1 MPPVIRFQVTSA
13 PQFRLIC
20 DRKATPITSQWNWMS
35 AIRCVKLCVTV
46 PSTSVILVL
55 LPNTYEHAIPNEAE
69 SEIWAPRARS
79 RCSWL
84 RVEGDV
90 SDVTCSYNRLRE
102 RKNNADAQQ
111 DCEGGY
117 DAQWRGYNRRRSFND
132 FDAVEVSVRQGSKTD
147 FSVTRQ
153 SDFTNLLV
161 DYSALVTPDE
171 RAYQTDVL
179 AQGDEDAANGREE
192 AAAQPVKLT
201 ALFKGYDPLIR
212 PNFHG
217 KPVAVQMSMTI
228 ASIDQVSEVDMDYTV
243 TVLMRQYWND
253 PRLKFPGNR
262 SMSLDPRL
270 VKKLW
275 VPDTFLENSKSSYL
289 HAVTV
294 DNALI
299 RLFPDGSILYGMR
312 ITAKM
317 ECEMDLR
324 KYPMD
329 EQSCPFILESYGY
342 TTEDMTYEW
351 REGDKSISGLKD
363 IRLSQFTIY
372 DYKALQGYG
381 DYETGRYPQLQML
394 LLFRRQVFF
403 FFLQTYIPASLL
415 VIVSWVSFFIN
426 PDSEP
431 ARVSLS
437 KYPQLVVQFT
447 IRRNVFFFLLQSY
460 LPSMLLV
467 VLSWVSFYIDTNSA
481 PARVSLS
488 RYPQLALHIHM
499 QRNVVFFMLQT
510 YLPCILIVI
519 LSWVSFFIDKDST
532 PARVALGVTT
542 VLTMTTLVSGT
553 RAQLPKISYIKA
565 IDVYLVVCFVFV
577 FAALLEYAAVNY
589 QSRYYKTPRKSRKS
603 KKAEIEEI
611 QLEEKKAPLAVPEN
625 DGSAARNGTTRRR
638 FPSPKVLTSFRS
650 GRKIIEDV
658 NDIDKF
664 SRVLFPVTFAVFNA
678 IYWIVYTV

>member
-1 MPPVIRFQVTSA
+1 MSGQG
-13 PQFRLIC
+13 
-20 DRKATPITSQWNWMS
+20 AT
-35 AIRCVKLCVTV
+35 LF
-46 PSTSVILVL
+46 LVVFAL
-55 LPNTYEHAIPNEAE
+55 F
-69 SEIWAPRARS
+69 
-79 RCSWL
+79 
-84 RVEGDV
+84 
-90 SDVTCSYNRLRE
+90 
-102 RKNNADAQQ
+102 
-111 DCEGGY
+111 GGIS
-117 DAQWRGYNRRRSFND
+117 NS
-132 FDAVEVSVRQGSKTD
+132 
-147 FSVTRQ
+147 
-153 SDFTNLLV
+153 
-161 DYSALVTPDE
+161 
-171 RAYQTDVL
+171 VL
-179 AQGDEDAANGREE
+179 AQGDEEAANGREE
-192 AAAQPVKLT
+192 AAETQPVKLT

-381 DYETGRYPQLQML
+381 DYETG
-394 LLFRRQVFF
+394 
-403 FFLQTYIPASLL
+403 
-415 VIVSWVSFFIN
+415 
-426 PDSEP
+426 
-431 ARVSLS
+431 
-437 KYPQLVVQFT
+437 
-447 IRRNVFFFLLQSY
+447 
-460 LPSMLLV
+460 
-467 VLSWVSFYIDTNSA
+467 
-481 PARVSLS
+481 
-488 RYPQLALHIHM
+488 
-499 QRNVVFFMLQT
+499 
-510 YLPCILIVI
+510 
-519 LSWVSFFIDKDST
+519 
-532 PARVALGVTT
+532 VTT

>member
-1 MPPVIRFQVTSA
+1 MSGQR
-13 PQFRLIC
+13 
-20 DRKATPITSQWNWMS
+20 AT
-35 AIRCVKLCVTV
+35 
-46 PSTSVILVL
+46 VL
-55 LPNTYEHAIPNEAE
+55 LLVFAIFGGIPN
-69 SEIWAPRARS
+69 
-79 RCSWL
+79 
-84 RVEGDV
+84 
-90 SDVTCSYNRLRE
+90 
-102 RKNNADAQQ
+102 
-111 DCEGGY
+111 
-117 DAQWRGYNRRRSFND
+117 
-132 FDAVEVSVRQGSKTD
+132 SVR
-147 FSVTRQ
+147 
-153 SDFTNLLV
+153 
-161 DYSALVTPDE
+161 
-171 RAYQTDVL
+171 
-179 AQGDEDAANGREE
+179 AQGDEEAANGREE
-192 AAAQPVKLT
+192 ESAATQPDVKLT
-201 ALFKGYDPLIR
+201 ALFRGYDPLIR

-270 VKKLW
+270 AKKLW

-289 HAVTV
+289 HTVTV

-351 REGDKSISGLKD
+351 RDGEKSISGLKD

-381 DYETGRYPQLQML
+381 DYET
-394 LLFRRQVFF
+394 
-403 FFLQTYIPASLL
+403 
-415 VIVSWVSFFIN
+415 
-426 PDSEP
+426 
-431 ARVSLS
+431 
-437 KYPQLVVQFT
+437 
-447 IRRNVFFFLLQSY
+447 
-460 LPSMLLV
+460 
-467 VLSWVSFYIDTNSA
+467 
-481 PARVSLS
+481 
-488 RYPQLALHIHM
+488 
-499 QRNVVFFMLQT
+499 
-510 YLPCILIVI
+510 
-519 LSWVSFFIDKDST
+519 
-532 PARVALGVTT
+532 GVTT

-603 KKAEIEEI
+603 KKTEIEEF

-625 DGSAARNGTTRRR
+625 DGSSAPAARNGTARRR
-638 FPSPKVLTSFRS
+638 FPSPKVLTSFRG

-664 SRVLFPVTFAVFNA
+664 SRVLFPCTFAVFNA
-678 IYWIVYTV
+678 IYWIIYAV

>member
-1 MPPVIRFQVTSA
+1 MSGQG
-13 PQFRLIC
+13 
-20 DRKATPITSQWNWMS
+20 AT
-35 AIRCVKLCVTV
+35 LF
-46 PSTSVILVL
+46 LVVFAL
-55 LPNTYEHAIPNEAE
+55 F
-69 SEIWAPRARS
+69 
-79 RCSWL
+79 
-84 RVEGDV
+84 
-90 SDVTCSYNRLRE
+90 
-102 RKNNADAQQ
+102 
-111 DCEGGY
+111 GGIS
-117 DAQWRGYNRRRSFND
+117 NS
-132 FDAVEVSVRQGSKTD
+132 
-147 FSVTRQ
+147 
-153 SDFTNLLV
+153 
-161 DYSALVTPDE
+161 
-171 RAYQTDVL
+171 VL
-179 AQGDEDAANGREE
+179 AQGDEEAANGREE
-192 AAAQPVKLT
+192 AAETQPVKLT

-381 DYETGRYPQLQML
+381 DYETG
-394 LLFRRQVFF
+394 
-403 FFLQTYIPASLL
+403 
-415 VIVSWVSFFIN
+415 
-426 PDSEP
+426 
-431 ARVSLS
+431 
-437 KYPQLVVQFT
+437 
-447 IRRNVFFFLLQSY
+447 
-460 LPSMLLV
+460 
-467 VLSWVSFYIDTNSA
+467 
-481 PARVSLS
+481 

>member
-1 MPPVIRFQVTSA
+1 MSGQR
-13 PQFRLIC
+13 
-20 DRKATPITSQWNWMS
+20 AT
-35 AIRCVKLCVTV
+35 
-46 PSTSVILVL
+46 VL
-55 LPNTYEHAIPNEAE
+55 LLVFAIFGGIPN
-69 SEIWAPRARS
+69 
-79 RCSWL
+79 
-84 RVEGDV
+84 
-90 SDVTCSYNRLRE
+90 
-102 RKNNADAQQ
+102 
-111 DCEGGY
+111 
-117 DAQWRGYNRRRSFND
+117 
-132 FDAVEVSVRQGSKTD
+132 SVR
-147 FSVTRQ
+147 
-153 SDFTNLLV
+153 
-161 DYSALVTPDE
+161 
-171 RAYQTDVL
+171 
-179 AQGDEDAANGREE
+179 AQGDEEAANGREE
-192 AAAQPVKLT
+192 ESAATQPDVKLT
-201 ALFKGYDPLIR
+201 ALFRGYDPLIR

-270 VKKLW
+270 AKKLW

-289 HAVTV
+289 HTVTV

-351 REGDKSISGLKD
+351 RDGEKSISGLKD

-403 FFLQTYIPASLL
+403 FFLQTYIPACLL

-437 KYPQLVVQFT
+437 
-447 IRRNVFFFLLQSY
+447 
-460 LPSMLLV
+460 
-467 VLSWVSFYIDTNSA
+467 
-481 PARVSLS
+481 
-488 RYPQLALHIHM
+488 
-499 QRNVVFFMLQT
+499 
-510 YLPCILIVI
+510 
-519 LSWVSFFIDKDST
+519 
-532 PARVALGVTT
+532 VTT

-603 KKAEIEEI
+603 KKTEIEEF

-625 DGSAARNGTTRRR
+625 DGSSAPAARNGTTRRR
-638 FPSPKVLTSFRS
+638 FPSPKVLTSFRG

-664 SRVLFPVTFAVFNA
+664 SRVLFPCTFAVFNA
-678 IYWIVYTV
+678 IYWITYAV

>member
-1 MPPVIRFQVTSA
+1 MLPRPPLSSRGFFYRHHCENSCHLRPEMSGQ
-13 PQFRLIC
+13 R
-20 DRKATPITSQWNWMS
+20 AT
-35 AIRCVKLCVTV
+35 LL
-46 PSTSVILVL
+46 LVVF
-55 LPNTYEHAIPNEAE
+55 AVFGGI
-69 SEIWAPRARS
+69 
-79 RCSWL
+79 
-84 RVEGDV
+84 
-90 SDVTCSYNRLRE
+90 SD
-102 RKNNADAQQ
+102 
-111 DCEGGY
+111 
-117 DAQWRGYNRRRSFND
+117 
-132 FDAVEVSVRQGSKTD
+132 SVR
-147 FSVTRQ
+147 
-153 SDFTNLLV
+153 
-161 DYSALVTPDE
+161 
-171 RAYQTDVL
+171 
-179 AQGDEDAANGREE
+179 AQGNEDAANGREE
-192 AAAQPVKLT
+192 DPTATQPVKLT
-201 ALFKGYDPLIR
+201 ALFEDYDPLIR

-217 KPVAVQMSMTI
+217 KPVAVQMSMTV

-253 PRLKFPGNR
+253 PRLTFPGNR

-289 HAVTV
+289 HTVTV

-351 REGDKSISGLKD
+351 REGEKSISGLKD

-381 DYETGRYPQLQML
+381 DYET
-394 LLFRRQVFF
+394 
-403 FFLQTYIPASLL
+403 
-415 VIVSWVSFFIN
+415 
-426 PDSEP
+426 
-431 ARVSLS
+431 
-437 KYPQLVVQFT
+437 
-447 IRRNVFFFLLQSY
+447 
-460 LPSMLLV
+460 
-467 VLSWVSFYIDTNSA
+467 
-481 PARVSLS
+481 
-488 RYPQLALHIHM
+488 
-499 QRNVVFFMLQT
+499 
-510 YLPCILIVI
+510 
-519 LSWVSFFIDKDST
+519 
-532 PARVALGVTT
+532 GVTT

-603 KKAEIEEI
+603 KKAEIEEF

-625 DGSAARNGTTRRR
+625 DGSSPPAARNGTARRR
-638 FPSPKVLTSFRS
+638 FPSPKVLTSFRG

-664 SRVLFPVTFAVFNA
+664 CRVLFPSTFAVFNA
-678 IYWIVYTV
+678 IYWIVYAV

>member
-1 MPPVIRFQVTSA
+1 
-13 PQFRLIC
+13 
-20 DRKATPITSQWNWMS
+20 
-35 AIRCVKLCVTV
+35 
-46 PSTSVILVL
+46 
-55 LPNTYEHAIPNEAE
+55 
-69 SEIWAPRARS
+69 
-79 RCSWL
+79 
-84 RVEGDV
+84 
-90 SDVTCSYNRLRE
+90 
-102 RKNNADAQQ
+102 
-111 DCEGGY
+111 
-117 DAQWRGYNRRRSFND
+117 
-132 FDAVEVSVRQGSKTD
+132 
-147 FSVTRQ
+147 
-153 SDFTNLLV
+153 
-161 DYSALVTPDE
+161 
-171 RAYQTDVL
+171 
-179 AQGDEDAANGREE
+179 
-192 AAAQPVKLT
+192 
-201 ALFKGYDPLIR
+201 
-212 PNFHG
+212 
-217 KPVAVQMSMTI
+217 MSMTV

-253 PRLKFPGNR
+253 PRLTFPGNR

-289 HAVTV
+289 HTVTV

-351 REGDKSISGLKD
+351 REGEKSISGLKD

-403 FFLQTYIPASLL
+403 FFLQTYIPACLL
-415 VIVSWVSFFIN
+415 VVVSWVSFFIN

-437 KYPQLVVQFT
+437 
-447 IRRNVFFFLLQSY
+447 
-460 LPSMLLV
+460 
-467 VLSWVSFYIDTNSA
+467 
-481 PARVSLS
+481 
-488 RYPQLALHIHM
+488 
-499 QRNVVFFMLQT
+499 
-510 YLPCILIVI
+510 
-519 LSWVSFFIDKDST
+519 
-532 PARVALGVTT
+532 VTT

-603 KKAEIEEI
+603 KKAEIEEF

-625 DGSAARNGTTRRR
+625 DGSSPPAARNGTARRR
-638 FPSPKVLTSFRS
+638 FPSPKVLTSFRG

-664 SRVLFPVTFAVFNA
+664 SRVLFPFTFAVFNA
-678 IYWIVYTV
+678 IYWIVYAV